1 MRTTWKQLRL
11 KLMQSANSAKEPVC
25 RRSSAQFI
33 AGFFSYLLDM
43 IEHGIK
49 FSMSSRSFI
58 FQESRVS
65 LGRTLPRRL
74 VWERVDYLCS
84 YSASGCFVTVSLQ
97 LNVSL
102 HVFLV
107 FLVTFHSADF
117 HLVHHKKTQ
126 RSESV
131 TTLQT
136 EAKKKKNYNAPA
148 KMQLKGKCI
157 SGFEVLLKPPKWKLI
172 MFYSFSVLLLCK
184 KNKKRKWTKL

>member
-74 VWERVDYLCS
+74 VWECVDYLCS

-107 FLVTFHSADF
+107 TFHSADF
-117 HLVHHKKTQ
+117 HLVHHK
-126 RSESV
+126 RNS
-131 TTLQT
+131 TLWICHHT
-136 EAKKKKNYNAPA
+136 SNWGKKKKSYNAPA

-184 KNKKRKWTKL
+184 KTKKESELNCSFV

>member
-11 KLMQSANSAKEPVC
+11 KLMQSANSAKEPVW

-136 EAKKKKNYNAPA
+136 EAKKKKVTTHQP
-148 KMQLKGKCI
+148 KCSLKGSVSAGLKCSWNPRNGNSLCFI
-157 SGFEVLLKPPKWKLI
+157 HFLS
-172 MFYSFSVLLLCK
+172 FYSAK
-184 KNKKRKWTKL
+184 KQKKKVN